1 MAIEVSR
8 VTQQPDG
15 LSRRGSAERAPVT
28 NGVADNYRNQVVLSI
43 TSQFANF
50 VYIVQVTSVSF
61 YRTSLGKQRVEKP
74 RWRRGRKQHKKK
86 SRKTLISS
94 EEPSTREIVSA
105 SAVFARA
112 RMLSAAC
119 LVSSHESLIRSRAA
133 TIMAVATHYCVVF
146 YETSAAS
153 GGTAASVLETRAF
166 KAMLFSVAMRS

>member
-1 MAIEVSR
+1 

-15 LSRRGSAERAPVT
+15 LSRRGSADRAPVT
-28 NGVADNYRNQVVLSI
+28 NGVADNYRNQVVLNI
-43 TSQFANF
+43 TSQYANF

-86 SRKTLISS
+86 SRKTLIST
-94 EEPSTREIVSA
+94 EKPSTREIVPA
-105 SAVFARA
+105 SAVLPERA
-112 RMLSAAC
+112 CSRPPASSLAVSAP
-119 LVSSHESLIRSRAA
+119 HESRIRSRAA
-133 TIMAVATHYCVVF
+133 TIMAGATHYCVVF
-146 YETSAAS
+146 HETSAAS

>member
-15 LSRRGSAERAPVT
+15 LSRRGSADRAPVT
-28 NGVADNYRNQVVLSI
+28 NGVADTYRNQVVLNI
-43 TSQFANF
+43 TSQYANF

-74 RWRRGRKQHKKK
+74 RWRRGRKQHKQK

-94 EEPSTREIVSA
+94 EKPSTREIVPA
-105 SAVFARA
+105 SAVFAWA

-119 LVSSHESLIRSRAA
+119 FFSRSERSSRKSNSFARSHHNGWSNALLRSFLWDKRSQWRHCGSS
-133 TIMAVATHYCVVF
+133 VGN
-146 YETSAAS
+146 AS
-153 GGTAASVLETRAF
+153 F
-166 KAMLFSVAMRS
+166 